1 MDGSRFPGATWA
13 SSHVYGQCS
22 INHTKKLMYIK
33 IPKCASSWCDQYL
46 ANLGSTSLDNTWHG
60 GNFTDP
66 LLSDYQPIVIL
77 RDPIQRWISV
87 MPARE
92 KLPTVMKSES
102 ELASIR
108 SHLKDFLVDEH
119 LAPQTDF
126 ISGVDLSRAVFF
138 WCDDNLDKKF
148 SEFIGQSELGNVA
161 VPEKLNVGPED
172 TVKQCWQ
179 LLLERD
185 DFRNEFTNL
194 YQNDYKLISG
204 TKFYPHQN
212 HC

>member
-1 MDGSRFPGATWA
+1 MDTSRFPGATWT

-22 INHTKKLMYIK
+22 VNHAKKLMYIK

-60 GNFTDP
+60 GNFVDTS
-66 LLSDYQPIVIL
+66 LSEYQPIIIL
-77 RDPIQRWISV
+77 RDPIQRWVSV

-92 KLPTVMKSES
+92 KLPTIMNSES

-126 ISGVDLSRAVFF
+126 INGVDLSRAVFF
-138 WCDDNLDKKF
+138 WCNKNLAKVF
-148 SEFIGQSELGNVA
+148 SEFIGLSELGNVA

-185 DFRNEFTNL
+185 DFQSEFTKL
-194 YQNDYKLISG
+194 YQNDYALISG